1 MPGVLDAQAHQ
12 RPDQLYMHIGEVPT
26 SYAQMRDR
34 SIAVANGLLEA
45 GVQPGETVAIFAATS
60 PEWVVTWFATQR
72 VGAIAA
78 AVNAAYRG
86 DYLAVPLA
94 DSAAAVIVTDDVL
107 LDRVL
112 DVADRLPALRSVVVR
127 RTGSA
132 PLPSTSRLTI
142 HAFDTLLDAPSDTV
156 RGGRPQ
162 AWNEPGTVFFTSGT
176 TGASKA
182 VLATPHYL
190 MSSAKAA
197 SDCWGLGPGEA
208 VWSPLPLFHLS
219 TVGTVLGPLLAG
231 GSSVLETS
239 FSPTR
244 AWDRIREFSAVGM
257 VAAGAI
263 VNMLWSLPADPRDA
277 DVPIRFISA
286 APIAKENYQGLRERY
301 HCEIVIMYGLTE
313 AFPLTV
319 KTVRDPDVPGASGRA
334 NPNFDVRILDGDDV
348 EAPTGQVGEIAC
360 RPLGPHV
367 MSEGYLGQPAVSL
380 ARSRNLWF
388 HTGDLGRM
396 DDDGNLYYVD
406 RSKDAM
412 RRRGENVSSFEVEQ
426 SVLTHPAVAEAAAI
440 GVPSELGEDDV
451 LVCVVLADPAAF
463 EVREFMDHCSA
474 RMPYFA
480 VPRYVDVLDAL
491 PKNALGRVTKDDL
504 RARGVASSAWD
515 RDAAGYVV
523 QR

>member
-1 MPGVLDAQAHQ
+1 MPGVLDAQASE
-12 RPDQLYMHIGEVPT
+12 RPDQLYMHIGDEPT

-34 SIAVANGLLEA
+34 SIRLANGLLDI
-45 GVQPGETVAIFAATS
+45 GVQPGDTVAIFAATS
-60 PEWVVTWFATQR
+60 PEWVATWFATQR

-86 DYLAVPLA
+86 DYLAAPLRDA
-94 DSAAAVIVTDDVL
+94 GAAVVVTEEAL

-112 DVADRLPALRSVVVR
+112 DVADQLPQLRAAVVR
-127 RTGSA
+127 DQQRA
-132 PLPSTSRLTI
+132 PVPPAGHLSI
-142 HAFDTLLDAPSDTV
+142 HSLETLLEAPSDAV
-156 RGGRPQ
+156 RGGRPH

-197 SDCWGLGPGEA
+197 SDCWGLGAGEA
-208 VWSPLPLFHLS
+208 VWSPLPLFHMS

-239 FSPTR
+239 FSPAHT
-244 AWDRIREFSAVGM
+244 WDRIREFSAVGM

-263 VNMLWSLPADPRDA
+263 VNMLWSLPPDPRDA

-286 APIAKENYQGLRERY
+286 APIAKENYQGIRERY

-334 NPNFDVRILDGDDV
+334 NPNFDVRILDTDDV
-348 EAPTGQVGEIAC
+348 EVPTGEVGEIAC

-396 DDDGNLYYVD
+396 DGDGNLYYVD

-412 RRRGENVSSFEVEQ
+412 RRRGENISSFEVEQ

-451 LVCVVLADPAAF
+451 LVCVVLADRAAF
-463 EVREFMDHCSA
+463 EVTEFLDHCSA

-504 RARGVASSAWD
+504 RARGVSAAAWD
-515 RDAAGYVV
+515 REAAGYVV